1 VRRLKILRR
10 CRSSEVC
17 TDDLQDY
24 RASIKILRRN
34 LEQFKSCCI
43 VKQTH
48 SQADTAENIVVAD
61 RLQAGRSSLHVFTSQ
76 PGTVIPRWW
85 TSSDSRVGVSKSSVF
100 CFVLSTVCSP
110 YPILKLRWP
119 SFSSRRCTDLEQSSA
134 AYHICSVTSHLLL
147 SLEDILLRTLLPVIT
162 VVVPV

>member
-61 RLQAGRSSLHVFTSQ
+61 RLQAGRSSLHMSSLHSLAPSYLADELHQTAESEFQSHLCSALSYQLSVPHTQFSSYGDRAFPVAAVRIWNSLPQHITSALSL
-76 PGTVIPRWW
+76 P
-85 TSSDSRVGVSKSSVF
+85 VF
-100 CFVLSTVCSP
+100 CSRLKTYFFVLC
-110 YPILKLRWP
+110 YL
-119 SFSSRRCTDLEQSSA
+119 
-134 AYHICSVTSHLLL
+134 
-147 SLEDILLRTLLPVIT
+147 
-162 VVVPV
+162 